1 MIKQAE
7 TLGMYAVWDEE
18 IKPLFSALTQHR
30 RYLAEVVEDDPDHQ
44 HVDLFNQDI
53 AKLDG
58 LIERFCDT
66 MSELGEAGRL

>member
-44 HVDLFNQDI
+44 HVDLFKQNI